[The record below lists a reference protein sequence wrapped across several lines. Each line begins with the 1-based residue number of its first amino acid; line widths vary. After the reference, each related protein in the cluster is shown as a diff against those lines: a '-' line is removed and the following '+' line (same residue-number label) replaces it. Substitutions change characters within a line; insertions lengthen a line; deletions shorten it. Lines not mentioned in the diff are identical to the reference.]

1 LQQRI
6 LQIRAHSIG
15 YFELYMKGQNTMR
28 WACLLAILLTA
39 YGLGCKADK
48 AADEAAAG
56 GAASFDWKAATDAWE
71 EFDPIPNYRL
81 VDQDGKSFSMDR
93 FSDSYVLV
101 GFVFSRC
108 PMPKA
113 CPLTMK
119 RMQEIQTK
127 WKERVAKR
135 QTGGKKI
142 RLLAVTIDPDFD
154 TPDILTHYGKAY
166 EADPH
171 YWTLAT
177 GPKGLVQTAFPS
189 LFNVFALP
197 RGDGVISHNVNTGL
211 LAPNRMSIKEW
222 TNNEF
227 TPDEVIDLVLK
238 HGTAAGS

>member
-1 LQQRI
+1 L
-6 LQIRAHSIG
+6 LLLSATSCKKAETG
-15 YFELYMKGQNTMR
+15 NSGQV
-28 WACLLAILLTA
+28 
-39 YGLGCKADK
+39 
-48 AADEAAAG
+48 AAVDG
-56 GAASFDWKAATDAWE
+56 FDWEKATEEWE

-81 VDQDGKSFSMDR
+81 IDQHGKAFSMDR
-93 FSDSYVLV
+93 FKGAYVLV

-119 RMQEIQTK
+119 RMQSIQEK
-127 WKERVAKR
+127 WKTLVAARK
-135 QTGGKKI
+135 TNGKDL

-154 TPDILTHYGKAY
+154 TPDILASYGKTY
-166 EADPH
+166 EADPDL
-171 YWTLAT
+171 WTLAT

-211 LAPNRMSIKEW
+211 VAPNRAVVKEW

-227 TPDEVIDLVLK
+227 DPDEVIGIVL
-238 HGTAAGS
+238 GGGPANRL

>member
-1 LQQRI
+1 
-6 LQIRAHSIG
+6 
-15 YFELYMKGQNTMR
+15 MR
-28 WACLLAILLTA
+28 WACTLLIVLSA
-39 YGLGCKADK
+39 YGVACKGDK
-48 AADEAAAG
+48 AQG
-56 GAASFDWKAATDAWE
+56 GDPASVDSSFDWKAATDDWQ
-71 EFDPIPNYRL
+71 EFDPIPNYHL
-81 VDQDGKSFSMDR
+81 VDQAGKSFSMDR
-93 FSDSYVLV
+93 FKGSYVLV

-119 RMQEIQTK
+119 RMQAIQAK

-154 TPDILTHYGKAY
+154 TPDILTHYGQAY

-189 LFNVFALP
+189 LFNVFAFP

-227 TPDEVIDLVLK
+227 DPDEVIDIVLK
-238 HGTAAGS
+238 HGTPEGS